1 MDQASS
7 SSNVKDEKRS
17 SADWEGPHGIVS
29 AFATHNYDTNSNPV
43 YMVETRHGE
52 RVPPGFEQEYW
63 YRPERRK
70 ISSASPSGASDFAGG
85 GYRGEF

>member
-17 SADWEGPHGIVS
+17 STDWVGGTLRTS
-29 AFATHNYDTNSNPV
+29 YDTNSNPV

>member
-1 MDQASS
+1 
-7 SSNVKDEKRS
+7 
-17 SADWEGPHGIVS
+17 
-29 AFATHNYDTNSNPV
+29 
-43 YMVETRHGE
+43 MVETRHGE

>member
-17 SADWEGPHGIVS
+17 STDWVGGTLRMLV
-29 AFATHNYDTNSNPV
+29 THDI